1 MGNDVT
7 VTLAGFMG
15 TTPKLFTSPTGN
27 DFTSFRIAS
36 TTRYLDRSRGEW
48 VDGRTIWFTVKAWRA
63 MAQNVAASLRKGDAV
78 VVTGRLAV
86 DEWTSPEGPRTNL
99 VIEASA
105 LGPDLTRGRAQ
116 FSHTVHRAGT
126 PDAGTSAPTPG
137 APGQGPGEA
146 GAGAQTGGLAA
157 GPGDGS
163 VWDLGRLGEPF
174 PEDDDAEHGLVDDS
188 LANRVPGTGAG
199 SRPGEEDEGDRETG
213 AEGPTDE
220 GLTDGTDADRDD
232 VLTGGLLATR

>member
-116 FSHTVHRAGT
+116 FQHTVHRTAQ
-126 PDAGTSAPTPG
+126 PDGVTDAPASGSPGG
-137 APGQGPGEA
+137 APGSGA
-146 GAGAQTGGLAA
+146 TGAGERSGGLDE

-163 VWDLGRLGEPF
+163 AWDLGRPGEPF
-174 PEDDDAEHGLVDDS
+174 PEDDDAEHGLVDDALGERGS
-188 LANRVPGTGAG
+188 GA
-199 SRPGEEDEGDRETG
+199 DH
-213 AEGPTDE
+213 A
-220 GLTDGTDADRDD
+220 GLTAEKAKADDDGEDL
-232 VLTGGLLATR
+232 LTGELLATR

>member
-36 TTRYLDRSRGEW
+36 TTRYLDRARGEW

-116 FSHTVHRAGT
+116 FSHTVHRPAQPGSAA
-126 PDAGTSAPTPG
+126 DAPASGSPGAVARAAAPGTSERTS
-137 APGQGPGEA
+137 
-146 GAGAQTGGLAA
+146 GLSE

-163 VWDLGRLGEPF
+163 EWDLGGLGEPF
-174 PEDDDAEHGLVDDS
+174 GEDDDAEHGVVDDA
-188 LANRVPGTGAG
+188 LG
-199 SRPGEEDEGDRETG
+199 DEG
-213 AEGPTDE
+213 P
-220 GLTDGTDADRDD
+220 GLRSDDDDPDTAPSRGIDDAGLPDANDDDGED

>member
-116 FSHTVHRAGT
+116 FTNTVVRPAQ
-126 PDAGTSAPTPG
+126 PDGATDSPASGSPG
-137 APGQGPGEA
+137 AVPGSEPS
-146 GAGAQTGGLAA
+146 GAGERTGLSE

-163 VWDLGRLGEPF
+163 AWDLGGVGDDPF
-174 PEDDDAEHGLVDDS
+174 PEDDDAEHGLVDDVAAPS
-188 LANRVPGTGAG
+188 GPGDVGG
-199 SRPGEEDEGDRETG
+199 SSD
-213 AEGPTDE
+213 
-220 GLTDGTDADRDD
+220 DGTDLTEGLDADNPADTS
-232 VLTGGLLATR
+232 TGRLLATR

>member
-116 FSHTVHRAGT
+116 FQHTVHRTAQ
-126 PDAGTSAPTPG
+126 PDGAADAPAPG
-137 APGQGPGEA
+137 APGVVPGS
-146 GAGAQTGGLAA
+146 GTSVPGDRTGLSE

-163 VWDLGRLGEPF
+163 AWDLGRLGEDPF
-174 PEDDDAEHGLVDDS
+174 PEDDDAEHGLVDDA
-188 LANRVPGTGAG
+188 LRERGAG
-199 SRPGEEDEGDRETG
+199 VDDSGTVDDKAAADDTREDVPTGE
-213 AEGPTDE
+213 
-220 GLTDGTDADRDD
+220 
-232 VLTGGLLATR
+232 LLATR

>member
-116 FSHTVHRAGT
+116 FTNTVVRPAQ
-126 PDAGTSAPTPG
+126 PDGAQDAPASGSLGAVPGSGTSGSGEPTGSLRP
-137 APGQGPGEA
+137 
-146 GAGAQTGGLAA
+146 

-163 VWDLGRLGEPF
+163 MWDLGGVGDDPF
-174 PEDDDAEHGLVDDS
+174 PEDDDAEHGLVDDVAAPS
-188 LANRVPGTGAG
+188 GAG
-199 SRPGEEDEGDRETG
+199 DVGGSSDDG
-213 AEGPTDE
+213 AD
-220 GLTDGTDADRDD
+220 LTDGVDADNPADTS
-232 VLTGGLLATR
+232 TGRLLATR

>member
-15 TTPKLFTSPTGN
+15 TNPKLFTSPTGN

-36 TTRYLDRSRGEW
+36 TTRYLDRTRGEW

-63 MAQNVAASLRKGDAV
+63 MASNVAASLRKGDPV

-116 FSHTVHRAGT
+116 FQHTVHRPAQ
-126 PDAGTSAPTPG
+126 PDGGADAP
-137 APGQGPGEA
+137 AS
-146 GAGAQTGGLAA
+146 GAGVPGTGETGSSGLIV
-157 GPGDGS
+157 GTGDGS
-163 VWDLGRLGEPF
+163 AWDLGRLGEPF
-174 PEDDDAEHGLVDDS
+174 PEDDDAEHGVVDDALEEPDPAS
-188 LANRVPGTGAG
+188 GDA
-199 SRPGEEDEGDRETG
+199 RPTDDA
-213 AEGPTDE
+213 AEGGDD
-220 GLTDGTDADRDD
+220 DGDASDDLNDSDDRDD
-232 VLTGGLLATR
+232 VLARDLLATR

>member
-116 FSHTVHRAGT
+116 FQHTVHRTGQ
-126 PDAGTSAPTPG
+126 PDGVTDAPASG
-137 APGQGPGEA
+137 APGGAPGSGA
-146 GAGAQTGGLAA
+146 TGAGERSGGLSE
-157 GPGDGS
+157 GPGDGTA
-163 VWDLGRLGEPF
+163 WDLGRPGEPF
-174 PEDDDAEHGLVDDS
+174 PEDDDAEHGLVDDALGERGS
-188 LANRVPGTGAG
+188 GA
-199 SRPGEEDEGDRETG
+199 DH
-213 AEGPTDE
+213 A
-220 GLTDGTDADRDD
+220 GLTAEKAEADDDGEDL
-232 VLTGGLLATR
+232 LTGELLATR

>member
-36 TTRYLDRSRGEW
+36 TSRYLDRSRGEW

-86 DEWTSPEGPRTNL
+86 DEWTSPEGSRTNL

-116 FSHTVHRAGT
+116 FQHTVHRTAQ
-126 PDAGTSAPTPG
+126 PDGAADVPAPASPG
-137 APGQGPGEA
+137 GVPGSGNPGSGER
-146 GAGAQTGGLAA
+146 TGGLSE

-163 VWDLGRLGEPF
+163 AWDLGGLGEPF
-174 PEDDDAEHGLVDDS
+174 PEDDDAEHGLVDDA
-188 LANRVPGTGAG
+188 LGEQGPGADDAG
-199 SRPGEEDEGDRETG
+199 LIDEK
-213 AEGPTDE
+213 AE
-220 GLTDGTDADRDD
+220 ADHAPED

>member
-116 FSHTVHRAGT
+116 FQHTVHRTAQ
-126 PDAGTSAPTPG
+126 PDGAADAPAPTVPG
-137 APGQGPGEA
+137 AVPGSGTQGSGER
-146 GAGAQTGGLAA
+146 TGGLSE

-163 VWDLGRLGEPF
+163 AWDLGGLGDPF
-174 PEDDDAEHGLVDDS
+174 PEDDDAEHGLVDDA
-188 LANRVPGTGAG
+188 LEERGAG
-199 SRPGEEDEGDRETG
+199 ADD
-213 AEGPTDE
+213 A
-220 GLTDGTDADRDD
+220 GLTDENAEADHSHED
-232 VLTGGLLATR
+232 VLTGELLATR

>member
-116 FSHTVHRAGT
+116 FTNTVVRASQ
-126 PDAGTSAPTPG
+126 PDAAAAGPATGSPG
-137 APGQGPGEA
+137 LGQDPGEA
-146 GAGAQTGGLAA
+146 GDGTGTSGLSA
-157 GPGDGS
+157 GPGDAS
-163 VWDLGRLGEPF
+163 AWDLGRLEDPF
-174 PEDDDAEHGLVDDS
+174 LEDDDAEQGLVDDVAGPS
-188 LANRVPGTGAG
+188 AARDGAVTPRSGDAGT
-199 SRPGEEDEGDRETG
+199 
-213 AEGPTDE
+213 TDE
-220 GLTDGTDADRDD
+220 NAPDDDGGEGL
-232 VLTGGLLATR
+232 LTGGLLATR

>member
-116 FSHTVHRAGT
+116 FQHTVHRTAR
-126 PDAGTSAPTPG
+126 PDGAADAPAPASPG
-137 APGQGPGEA
+137 AAPGSGNPGSGER
-146 GAGAQTGGLAA
+146 TGGLSE

-163 VWDLGRLGEPF
+163 AWDLGRLGDPF
-174 PEDDDAEHGLVDDS
+174 PEDDDAEHGLVDDA
-188 LANRVPGTGAG
+188 LEERGPGA
-199 SRPGEEDEGDRETG
+199 DD
-213 AEGPTDE
+213 A
-220 GLTDGTDADRDD
+220 GLTAEKAEADDTHEA
-232 VLTGGLLATR
+232 VPTGELLATR

>member
-78 VVTGRLAV
+78 VVTGR
-86 DEWTSPEGPRTNL
+86 R
-99 VIEASA
+99 
-105 LGPDLTRGRAQ
+105 RGR
-116 FSHTVHRAGT
+116 
-126 PDAGTSAPTPG
+126 PG
-137 APGQGPGEA
+137 AR
-146 GAGAQTGGLAA
+146 LARC
-157 GPGDGS
+157 GS
-163 VWDLGRLGEPF
+163 RLGEP
-174 PEDDDAEHGLVDDS
+174 GV
-188 LANRVPGTGAG
+188 R
-199 SRPGEEDEGDRETG
+199 
-213 AEGPTDE
+213 
-220 GLTDGTDADRDD
+220 
-232 VLTGGLLATR
+232 